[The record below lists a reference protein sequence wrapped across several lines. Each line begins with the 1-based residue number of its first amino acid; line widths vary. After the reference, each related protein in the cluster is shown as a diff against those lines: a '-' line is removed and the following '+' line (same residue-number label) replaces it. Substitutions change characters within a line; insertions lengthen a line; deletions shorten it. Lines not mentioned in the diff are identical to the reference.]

1 MPPTDTPSKT
11 PRDILRVIFQRKTIF
26 LLTAGLVAIVALY
39 FSLQVPLKYTG
50 TTRFERRSDA
60 AAQTD
65 KDLGALGFDQ
75 IRLTLTN
82 ELSGYAAIERAIEE
96 LGLTAG
102 LPHNAEG
109 KLTQAGQLAKREII
123 RTIQEG
129 LSVKWDVRS
138 ESIDSIRVSLTHHD
152 RDLAQKIPD
161 LLVQNYI
168 NTVNQKIL
176 VRLKA
181 SRDFLL
187 KQFSNAEQ
195 RFKAAQQAKY
205 EFENRYKVS
214 STEMPWILVE
224 RMQEMQAQVQANERQ
239 LEIARKNYAKLIAER
254 DRIARGEAPSQVIY
268 GPNPELE
275 RLNRELRGLRELLE
289 EAILLNNMTE
299 KHPRVQGLRQSI
311 ELVKKRLKQTPP
323 EVVMQKIYGSG
334 EGIDTFAAQAA
345 AAQAQIE
352 LLEQRLAYAQ
362 SRAEGYRDQ
371 QDNQNQHRAAYA
383 DLIEKV
389 DNAEDEVQSWRGR
402 LNQVEMAL
410 AAEAAKRRT
419 HLETVERARRQYLP
433 SSPNFIKLLAVSLG
447 GGLIAGGALVF
458 GLTLMDRTI
467 ATSDGAEK
475 YFDVPCYGSIQEIV
489 TLRERATRRLMKW
502 LVWPAVSALLI
513 GVIVYLTTALF
524 LRLKRPDEY
533 QLWEQSPAVLLR
545 DIMEE

>member
-1 MPPTDTPSKT
+1 MPPTDAPSKT

-26 LLTAGLVAIVALY
+26 LLTAGLVAIIALY

-102 LPHNAEG
+102 LPHTAEG

-205 EFENRYKVS
+205 DFENRYKVS

-275 RLNRELRGLRELLE
+275 RLNKELRGLRELLE

-352 LLEQRLAYAQ
+352 LLEQRLEYAR

-389 DNAEDEVQSWRGR
+389 ENAEDETQSWRGR

-433 SSPNFIKLLAVSLG
+433 SSPNFVKLLAVSLG
-447 GGLIAGGALVF
+447 GGLIAASALVF

-489 TLRERATRRLMKW
+489 TLRERDTRRLMKW
-502 LVWPAVSALLI
+502 LVWPAVSAVLI
-513 GVIVYLTTALF
+513 AVIVYLTTALF

-533 QLWEQSPAVLLR
+533 QLWEQSPTVLLR
-545 DIMEE
+545 DLMEE

>member
-1 MPPTDTPSKT
+1 MPPAEPQRKT
-11 PRDILRVIFQRKTIF
+11 PRDLLRVIFQRKTIF
-26 LLTAGLVAIVALY
+26 LLTASLVSIIALAL
-39 FSLQVPLKYTG
+39 SLQVPLKYTG

-60 AAQTD
+60 AAQSD
-65 KDLGALGFDQ
+65 KDRGALGFDQ
-75 IRLTLTN
+75 IRLTLTH

-109 KLTQAGQLAKREII
+109 KLTQAGQLAKREMI
-123 RTIQEG
+123 REIQEG

-138 ESIDSIRVSLTHHD
+138 ESIDSIRVSLTHHE
-152 RDLAQKIPD
+152 RTLAQKIPD

-176 VRLKA
+176 VRLKG

-195 RFKAAQQAKY
+195 RFKAAQKAKY

-224 RMQEMQAQVQANERQ
+224 RMQEMQAQAQANERQ

-275 RLNRELRGLRELLE
+275 RLNKELRGLRERLE
-289 EAILLNNMTE
+289 ESILLMNMTE

-311 ELVKKRLKQTPP
+311 ELVKKRLLQTPP
-323 EVVMQKIYGSG
+323 EIVMQKIYGSG
-334 EGIDTFAAQAA
+334 EGIDSFAAQAA

-352 LLEQRLAYAQ
+352 IVEQRLEYART
-362 SRAEGYRDQ
+362 RAEGYRDQ

-389 DNAEDEVQSWRGR
+389 DNAEDEAQSWRGR

-419 HLETVERARRQYLP
+419 HLETVERARRQFLP
-433 SSPNFIKLLAVSLG
+433 SSPNLLKLLAMSLG
-447 GGLIAGGALVF
+447 GGIIAGGALVF

-467 ATSDGAEK
+467 STSEGAEK
-475 YFDVPCYGSIQEIV
+475 LFDVPCYGSIQEIV
-489 TLRERATRRLMKW
+489 TLRERATRRLMNW
-502 LVWPAVSALLI
+502 LLWPAVSAVLI
-513 GVIVYLTTALF
+513 GAILYLATSLF

-533 QLWEQSPAVLLR
+533 KLWQQSPTLLLQ

>member
-1 MPPTDTPSKT
+1 MPPTDAPSKT

-26 LLTAGLVAIVALY
+26 LLTAGLVAIIALY

-102 LPHNAEG
+102 LPHTAEG

-205 EFENRYKVS
+205 DFENRYKVS

-275 RLNRELRGLRELLE
+275 RLNKELRGLRELLE

-352 LLEQRLAYAQ
+352 LLEQRLEYAR

-389 DNAEDEVQSWRGR
+389 ENAEDETQSWRGR

-433 SSPNFIKLLAVSLG
+433 SSPNFVKLLAVSLG
-447 GGLIAGGALVF
+447 GGLIAASALVF

-502 LVWPAVSALLI
+502 LVWPAVSAVLI
-513 GVIVYLTTALF
+513 AVIVYLTTALF

-533 QLWEQSPAVLLR
+533 QLWEQSPTVLLR
-545 DIMEE
+545 DLMEE